1 VKAFLRHRS
10 PRWGFD
16 GWAIRI
22 KGDQKPLAW
31 TVSTTREEA
40 RDMRR
45 ERGNL
50 LRDSE
55 IVKVRIVVEAVE
67 G

>member
-1 VKAFLRHRS
+1 MKAFLDHHSRRS
-10 PRWGFD
+10 GFD
-16 GWAIRI
+16 GWALRVRGATSPI
-22 KGDQKPLAW
+22 PW

-40 RDMRR
+40 RDLRR
-45 ERGNL
+45 EQGNL
-50 LRDSE
+50 LRDTE